1 MALPIHE
8 AQVRFQEADLHDSGP
23 EQQQA
28 PEDDQRRHRDALQS
42 GKKPPFMTSC
52 LGLRLIW
59 NPNAVVVRFPAY
71 LD

>member
-1 MALPIHE
+1 MALPIHA

-28 PEDDQRRHRDALQS
+28 PEDDQGRHRDALQS
-42 GKKPPFMTSC
+42 SKKPITVSC

-59 NPNAVVVRFPAY
+59 NSNAVAVRFPAY